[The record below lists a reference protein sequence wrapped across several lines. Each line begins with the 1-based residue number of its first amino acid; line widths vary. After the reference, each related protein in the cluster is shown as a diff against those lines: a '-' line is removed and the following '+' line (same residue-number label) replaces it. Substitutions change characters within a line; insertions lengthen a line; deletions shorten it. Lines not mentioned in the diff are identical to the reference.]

1 RLGDVATK
9 KSHLPIAL
17 IVDLILV
24 VLFTIVGHYTHS
36 HNFDPEGLMTTA
48 WPFVA
53 SLVLAWLLAAGWD
66 RPLSP
71 LAPGTGGGAL
81 VVRGPGGVGVPRP
94 GPARAGRRHGGR
106 WGAGRCARVF
116 LDRGRPAHSHHPG
129 RPAHHRLRGRRRS
142 VPPRAQPLS
151 PSPPAPRLRSPDG

>member
-1 RLGDVATK
+1 DVATK

-53 SLVLAWLLAAGWD
+53 SLVLAWLLAAVWD
-66 RPLSP
+66 RPISP
-71 LAPGTGGGAL
+71 LATGTGGWAIAVLVGRVRGGATGAGGEPGTVPVSFMTVAASLDLIAL
-81 VVRGPGGVGVPRP
+81 VGWRIIASAVAGGPPR
-94 GPARAGRRHGGR
+94 
-106 WGAGRCARVF
+106 
-116 LDRGRPAHSHHPG
+116 RGRS
-129 RPAHHRLRGRRRS
+129 R
-142 VPPRAQPLS
+142 
-151 PSPPAPRLRSPDG
+151 

>member
-1 RLGDVATK
+1 MASK

-53 SLVLAWLLAAGWD
+53 SLVLAWLLAAVWD
-66 RPLSP
+66 RPISP
-71 LAPGTGGGAL
+71 LATGTGVWAITVLVGLVLRGVTGAGGEPGTVPVSFMIVAASLNLITLVGWRIIASAVAGGPS
-81 VVRGPGGVGVPRP
+81 R
-94 GPARAGRRHGGR
+94 
-106 WGAGRCARVF
+106 
-116 LDRGRPAHSHHPG
+116 RGRS
-129 RPAHHRLRGRRRS
+129 R
-142 VPPRAQPLS
+142 
-151 PSPPAPRLRSPDG
+151 

>member
-1 RLGDVATK
+1 VASK

-53 SLVLAWLLAAGWD
+53 SLVLAWLLAAVWD
-66 RPLSP
+66 RPISP
-71 LAPGTGGGAL
+71 LATGTGVWAITVLVGLVLRGVTGAGGEPGTVPVSFMIVAASLNLITLVGWRIIASAVAGGPS
-81 VVRGPGGVGVPRP
+81 R
-94 GPARAGRRHGGR
+94 
-106 WGAGRCARVF
+106 
-116 LDRGRPAHSHHPG
+116 RGRS
-129 RPAHHRLRGRRRS
+129 R
-142 VPPRAQPLS
+142 
-151 PSPPAPRLRSPDG
+151 

>member
-1 RLGDVATK
+1 MASK

-53 SLVLAWLLAAGWD
+53 SLVLAWLLAAVWD
-66 RPLSP
+66 RPISP
-71 LAPGTGGGAL
+71 LATGTGVWAITVLVGLVLRGVTGAGGEPGTVPVSFMIVATSLNLITLVGWRIIASAVAGGPS
-81 VVRGPGGVGVPRP
+81 R
-94 GPARAGRRHGGR
+94 
-106 WGAGRCARVF
+106 
-116 LDRGRPAHSHHPG
+116 RGRT
-129 RPAHHRLRGRRRS
+129 R
-142 VPPRAQPLS
+142 
-151 PSPPAPRLRSPDG
+151 

>member
-1 RLGDVATK
+1 MATK

-53 SLVLAWLLAAGWD
+53 SLVLAWLLAAVWD
-66 RPLSP
+66 RPISP
-71 LAPGTGGGAL
+71 LATGTGVWAITVLVGLVLRGVTGAGGEPGTVPVSFMIVAASLNLITLVGWRIIASAVAGGPS
-81 VVRGPGGVGVPRP
+81 R
-94 GPARAGRRHGGR
+94 
-106 WGAGRCARVF
+106 
-116 LDRGRPAHSHHPG
+116 RGRS
-129 RPAHHRLRGRRRS
+129 R
-142 VPPRAQPLS
+142 
-151 PSPPAPRLRSPDG
+151 